1 MSLGSKGVDRV
12 RSCGKF
18 ERDFMAQTFALV
30 QPVLHRVSQDNQTV
44 SNASKQYE
52 MHQNMSLGS
61 NGVDR
66 VRSLLEIPT
75 RLRGTNFSTS
85 SARFGP
91 SFVSKPNYSKC
102 SQIVRNAPKH
112 EFRMQWGGSGVFIA
126 KNFDATSWKQ
136 TFCTSSAHFAPS
148 FVRRSNCPKQYK
160 MRQNMS
166 LGSNRVDRVRS
177 LQKISTRLRGTNFCT
192 NLAHFASSLVRQP
205 NSPKCTQIVQNAP
218 KHEFR
223 VQWGGSGTFVVK
235 NSDATLCYE
244 LLHQFSPFCTDFRK
258 ATKWS

>member
-1 MSLGSKGVDRV
+1 
-12 RSCGKF
+12 
-18 ERDFMAQTFALV
+18 
-30 QPVLHRVSQDNQTV
+30 
-44 SNASKQYE
+44 
-52 MHQNMSLGS
+52 MSLGS

-148 FVRRSNCPKQYK
+148 FVRQPKGPE
-160 MRQNMS
+160 S
-166 LGSNRVDRVRS
+166 
-177 LQKISTRLRGTNFCT
+177 
-192 NLAHFASSLVRQP
+192 
-205 NSPKCTQIVQNAP
+205 TQIVRNVP
-218 KHEFR
+218 KRQIR
-223 VQWGGSGTFVVK
+223 VQWGGSGVFIAK
-235 NSDATLCYE
+235 NSDATSWHV
-244 LLHQFSPFCTDFRK
+244 LLP
-258 ATKWS
+258 